1 MVTLLVLLMN
11 CESAEERS
19 ARIAKE
25 EQQRIE
31 LEERKQQEEAERE
44 ARAERE
50 RLERERQQEQ
60 ERQAREAQLAK
71 ERLEREKKQE
81 EERQAREAQ
90 LVKEREERALR
101 AKYQSNSLRTGATP
115 YSYCFGSNKG
125 CDGYGCSKIKV
136 TAPLNS
142 DVLVSIKQN
151 GRVVRH
157 AYIREKS
164 SYTFEVPD
172 GTYQPFFYYGHGWYP
187 DKFMK
192 EADCGKLKGG
202 FIDGEHFGKDDPERL
217 EGNILEYTLI
227 LQSHGN
233 FSTRPSNPNEA
244 F

>member
-31 LEERKQQEEAERE
+31 LEERKQQEEAERV
-44 ARAERE
+44 ARAEKE

-71 ERLEREKKQE
+71 EREEKALREKY
-81 EERQAREAQ
+81 
-90 LVKEREERALR
+90 L
-101 AKYQSNSLRTGATP
+101 SNSLRTGATP

-125 CDGYGCSKIKV
+125 CDGYGCSNIKV

-172 GTYQPFFYYGHGWYP
+172 GTYQPFFYYGRGWYP

-192 EADCGKLKGG
+192 EADCGTLKGG
-202 FIDGEHFGKDDPERL
+202 FIDGEHFGKDNPERL
-217 EGNILEYTLI
+217 DGNILEYTLI

-233 FSTRPSNPNEA
+233 FSTRPSNSNEA